1 MYADVLCTTGYL
13 NCHLAAIFPLLWLV
27 LTDRPPYYR
36 LCPPDDCGLPVYTV
50 YSVYSP
56 EHPNLA
62 SVNDPPTPHSPQQR
76 EIRES
81 KRERH
86 TSIKIQCARQKIQA
100 SLWLHIGAVNHYR
113 TLNKHTE
120 MVTDSAGVISD
131 KATLSHNA

>member
-1 MYADVLCTTGYL
+1 MHADVLCTTAFDLSFGQS
-13 NCHLAAIFPLLWLV
+13 FPSGMAGA
-27 LTDRPPYYR
+27 DGQAPYYW